1 MRIVTPHPVG
11 RVPKIERSDENDN
24 RLNSMISMETE
35 DILTSRRGVDRV
47 WIEARRQYAAIPK
60 QPVRMVPVPNA
71 PNIEMPVGAILA
83 DDIYAQATD
92 TLFTATPLLIVRSIA
107 GDFWKEHAKVAQVFV
122 NWMAQN
128 EIDLFSAAH
137 TCLLNDTQLGTGVYY
152 IPYTKQTRKDK
163 VYHTLYRAPRIIAMS
178 PEDVLIPPGSRGDL
192 QMDRLVGLRFWYTRG
207 ELEEQARAQ
216 KWNIDKVSATAQ
228 FDLVRLAHEQRAKVR
243 GTPMWREVFE
253 IIQYYVYFDYDGD
266 GIEEDLLVTWD
277 RGSRT
282 LLNVQFNPYDR
293 RPIEIMRYQR
303 RSHLPYGIG
312 VMEAVQPFQEEMTE
326 LHCYTLLNIFLA
338 NARVFAV
345 SDNAVQQGFEVIPGK
360 TVRLLT
366 DDVTKAFAEMK
377 LSEVYPS
384 ALQAQQGAM
393 QMASQRVGAGGAAG
407 FMQKGGSR
415 TPGVTALSLLN
426 QVNRRFAPAFA
437 DMRETTAAAVR
448 QCLYRYRERLKADDK
463 KVKQHL
469 ARVLGE
475 EGALLM
481 EELLTSDDFDRAV
494 SLEFKAA
501 TASVN
506 REQDRQN
513 AIMMANVTNQ
523 YYTQV
528 VNLAIQASSQQIS
541 EPVRDILVDAA
552 KRGTAMMDVIMRTFD
567 QFRHPDDFLLDTD
580 KLEAGL
586 EDTEGPDKAMIE
598 SAVVQSLANEPDG
611 GAGAVEAIEPP
622 DDVDLEGLV

>member
-228 FDLVRLAHEQRAKVR
+228 FDLVRL
-243 GTPMWREVFE
+243 G
-253 IIQYYVYFDYDGD
+253 
-266 GIEEDLLVTWD
+266 
-277 RGSRT
+277 RT

-567 QFRHPDDFLLDTD
+567 QFRHPD
-580 KLEAGL
+580 ER
-586 EDTEGPDKAMIE
+586 
-598 SAVVQSLANEPDG
+598 SRR
-611 GAGAVEAIEPP
+611 
-622 DDVDLEGLV
+622 